1 MKDYILLVE
10 DNPDDAD
17 LTILAFKSSAIAN
30 EVVVALV
37 LGIGGRPLHRIGP
50 AK

>member
-30 EVVVALV
+30 EVVVE
-37 LGIGGRPLHRIGP
+37 
-50 AK
+50 K